1 MALSTLFVSVKLC
14 WTVSGLVSNVMRP
27 DNTSRTRI
35 VFGDGLGPDT
45 YPIEAK
51 RGVGRGWNHEWR
63 QIAFGHKI
71 MIESG
76 DMMWM
81 FRVE

>member
-14 WTVSGLVSNVMRP
+14 WTVSGLAAAELQP
-27 DNTSRTRI
+27 NTD

>member
-14 WTVSGLVSNVMRP
+14 WTVSGLNY
-27 DNTSRTRI
+27 SRTRI